1 MLKIGLTGGIG
12 TGKSTVS
19 RMLIASGFKVLDA
32 DLVARQVLIQYPEI
46 LDKVR
51 IEFGE
56 GFFDWRGEFRRKEFG
71 NHIFRFPKLRVKYEN
86 IIIPYIKKEINL
98 AFERYEQN
106 GVSLVILDA
115 PTLIEN
121 NLHEDMD
128 YVILVWA
135 DNTTQV
141 QRVKTRDKLSNN
153 DAISRINAQMPIEE
167 KKKYANIL
175 IDNNGELV
183 KTEMYSIGSGGI
195 RSSFNQ
201 SYKTEGMVKEFTLV
215 SDNKDVISISLVEE
229 DKLYKYSDVGGN
241 SKDSGIMIGGNKYIF
256 EENTYISLWNKE
268 DINIQSNIFYPKDYF
283 SISDDKGKAYNV
295 NSSNYSGQGNEF
307 VIGGEVKSNLN
318 ININRV
324 EVDYNLVNMPKI
336 KVKIPE
342 KGETIEVNKEIYLE
356 DIDEKILLKSI
367 KGTEESVE
375 LYFDVHKFKKED
387 SQIFLLNANF
397 RNHGCSGSA
406 DGSPIIMNFDYEDL
420 KLSERITGRLDFQ
433 IGGVDLYKD
442 GDWNFKIR

>member
-1 MLKIGLTGGIG
+1 MSNDNDIYKVLNDIEFDITSEMEIPMDDIQKKRLKKQLKSSVRSTRMSKRLKI
-12 TGKSTVS
+12 
-19 RMLIASGFKVLDA
+19 A
-32 DLVARQVLIQYPEI
+32 LVASLAVVFMLVSPMGRNVVAKIKEALFFNPGLGLVSTSEEVYVLKEPIVTKIDGKEVLIKSVISKENEVTI
-46 LDKVR
+46 GIW
-51 IEFGE
+51 IEYDF
-56 GFFDWRGEFRRKEFG
+56 
-71 NHIFRFPKLRVKYEN
+71 
-86 IIIPYIKKEINL
+86 
-98 AFERYEQN
+98 
-106 GVSLVILDA
+106 
-115 PTLIEN
+115 N
-121 NLHEDMD
+121 NS
-128 YVILVWA
+128 
-135 DNTTQV
+135 
-141 QRVKTRDKLSNN
+141 K
-153 DAISRINAQMPIEE
+153 IEE
-167 KKKYANIL
+167 EKYINSLKDKFSIRL
-175 IDNNGELV
+175 PNGELV

-336 KVKIPE
+336 KVKIPK
-342 KGETIEVNKEIYLE
+342 KGETIEINKEIYLE

-375 LYFDVHKFKKED
+375 LYFDVKKFKKED
-387 SQIFLLNANF
+387 SQIVLLNASF
-397 RNHGCSGSA
+397 RNHGCIGSA
-406 DGSPIIMNFDYEDL
+406 DGSPIIMKFDYEDL
-420 KLSERITGRLDFQ
+420 KLSERITGRLDFEL
-433 IGGVDLYKD
+433 GGVDLYKD
-442 GDWNFKIR
+442 GDWKFTIK

>member
-1 MLKIGLTGGIG
+1 MSNDNDIYKVLNDIEFDITSEMEIPMDDIQKKRLKKQLKNRVSSTRMSKRLKI
-12 TGKSTVS
+12 
-19 RMLIASGFKVLDA
+19 A
-32 DLVARQVLIQYPEI
+32 LVASLAVVFMLVSPMGRNVVAKIKEALFFNPGLGLVSTSEEVYVLKEPIVTKIDGKEVLIKSVISKENEVSI
-46 LDKVR
+46 GIW
-51 IEFGE
+51 IEYDF
-56 GFFDWRGEFRRKEFG
+56 
-71 NHIFRFPKLRVKYEN
+71 
-86 IIIPYIKKEINL
+86 
-98 AFERYEQN
+98 
-106 GVSLVILDA
+106 
-115 PTLIEN
+115 N
-121 NLHEDMD
+121 NS
-128 YVILVWA
+128 
-135 DNTTQV
+135 
-141 QRVKTRDKLSNN
+141 K
-153 DAISRINAQMPIEE
+153 IEE
-167 KKKYANIL
+167 EKYINSLKDKFSIRL
-175 IDNNGELV
+175 PNGELV

-201 SYKTEGMVKEFTLV
+201 SYKTEGIVKEFTLV
-215 SDNKDVISISLVEE
+215 SDNKDIISISLVEG

-375 LYFDVHKFKKED
+375 LYFDVNKFKKED

>member
-1 MLKIGLTGGIG
+1 MSNDNDIY
-12 TGKSTVS
+12 
-19 RMLIASGFKVLDA
+19 KVLNDIEFDITSEMEIPMDDIQKKRLKKQLKNRVSSTRMSKRLKVA
-32 DLVARQVLIQYPEI
+32 LVASLAVVFMLVSPMGRNVVAKIKEALFFNPGLGLVSTSEEVYVLKEPIVTKIDGKEVLIKSVISKENEVSI
-46 LDKVR
+46 GIW
-51 IEFGE
+51 IEYDF
-56 GFFDWRGEFRRKEFG
+56 
-71 NHIFRFPKLRVKYEN
+71 
-86 IIIPYIKKEINL
+86 
-98 AFERYEQN
+98 
-106 GVSLVILDA
+106 
-115 PTLIEN
+115 N
-121 NLHEDMD
+121 NS
-128 YVILVWA
+128 
-135 DNTTQV
+135 
-141 QRVKTRDKLSNN
+141 K
-153 DAISRINAQMPIEE
+153 IEE
-167 KKKYANIL
+167 EKYINSLKDKFSIRL
-175 IDNNGELV
+175 PNGELV

-215 SDNKDVISISLVEE
+215 SDNKDVISISLVEG

-283 SISDDKGKAYNV
+283 SISDDKGKSYNV

-375 LYFDVHKFKKED
+375 LYFDVNKFKKED

-397 RNHGCSGSA
+397 RNHGCRGSA

-442 GDWNFKIR
+442 GDWNFTIR

>member
-1 MLKIGLTGGIG
+1 MSNDNDIYKVLNDIEFDITSEMEIPMDDIQKKRLKKQLKNRVSSTRMSKRLKI
-12 TGKSTVS
+12 
-19 RMLIASGFKVLDA
+19 A
-32 DLVARQVLIQYPEI
+32 LVASLAVVFMLVSPMGRNVVAKIKEALFFNPGLGLVSTSEEVYVLKEPIVTKIDGKEVLIKSVISKENEVTI
-46 LDKVR
+46 GIW
-51 IEFGE
+51 IEYDF
-56 GFFDWRGEFRRKEFG
+56 
-71 NHIFRFPKLRVKYEN
+71 
-86 IIIPYIKKEINL
+86 
-98 AFERYEQN
+98 
-106 GVSLVILDA
+106 
-115 PTLIEN
+115 N
-121 NLHEDMD
+121 NS
-128 YVILVWA
+128 
-135 DNTTQV
+135 
-141 QRVKTRDKLSNN
+141 K
-153 DAISRINAQMPIEE
+153 IEE
-167 KKKYANIL
+167 EKYINSLKDKFSIRL
-175 IDNNGELV
+175 PNGELV

-215 SDNKDVISISLVEE
+215 SDNKDVISISLVEG

-268 DINIQSNIFYPKDYF
+268 DINIQSNIFYSKDYF

>member
-1 MLKIGLTGGIG
+1 MSNDNDIYKVLNDIEFDITSEMEIPMDDIQKKRLKKQLKNRVSSTRMSKRLKI
-12 TGKSTVS
+12 
-19 RMLIASGFKVLDA
+19 A
-32 DLVARQVLIQYPEI
+32 LVASLAVVFMLVSPMGRNVVAKIKEALFFNPGLGLVSTSEEVYVLKEPIVTKIDGKEVLIKSVI
-46 LDKVR
+46 S
-51 IEFGE
+51 
-56 GFFDWRGEFRRKEFG
+56 KE
-71 NHIFRFPKLRVKYEN
+71 
-86 IIIPYIKKEINL
+86 
-98 AFERYEQN
+98 
-106 GVSLVILDA
+106 
-115 PTLIEN
+115 
-121 NLHEDMD
+121 
-128 YVILVWA
+128 
-135 DNTTQV
+135 
-141 QRVKTRDKLSNN
+141 N
-153 DAISRINAQMPIEE
+153 D
-167 KKKYANIL
+167 
-175 IDNNGELV
+175 
-183 KTEMYSIGSGGI
+183 
-195 RSSFNQ
+195 
-201 SYKTEGMVKEFTLV
+201 KTEGMVKEFTLV
-215 SDNKDVISISLVEE
+215 SDNKDVISISLVEG

-375 LYFDVHKFKKED
+375 LYFDVNKFKKED

>member
-1 MLKIGLTGGIG
+1 MSNDNDIY
-12 TGKSTVS
+12 
-19 RMLIASGFKVLDA
+19 KVLNDIEFDITSEMEIPMDDIQKKRLKKQLKNRVSSTRMSKRLKVA
-32 DLVARQVLIQYPEI
+32 LVASLAVVFMLVSPMGRNVVAKIKEALFFNPGLGLVSTSEEVYVLKEPIVTKIDGKEVLIKSVISKENEVSI
-46 LDKVR
+46 GIW
-51 IEFGE
+51 IEYDF
-56 GFFDWRGEFRRKEFG
+56 
-71 NHIFRFPKLRVKYEN
+71 
-86 IIIPYIKKEINL
+86 
-98 AFERYEQN
+98 
-106 GVSLVILDA
+106 
-115 PTLIEN
+115 N
-121 NLHEDMD
+121 NS
-128 YVILVWA
+128 
-135 DNTTQV
+135 
-141 QRVKTRDKLSNN
+141 K
-153 DAISRINAQMPIEE
+153 IEE
-167 KKKYANIL
+167 EKYINSLKDKFSIRL
-175 IDNNGELV
+175 PNGKLV

-215 SDNKDVISISLVEE
+215 SDNKDVISISLVEG

-318 ININRV
+318 ININKV

-367 KGTEESVE
+367 KGTEELVE
-375 LYFDVHKFKKED
+375 LYFDVNKFKKED

>member
-1 MLKIGLTGGIG
+1 
-12 TGKSTVS
+12 
-19 RMLIASGFKVLDA
+19 
-32 DLVARQVLIQYPEI
+32 
-46 LDKVR
+46 
-51 IEFGE
+51 
-56 GFFDWRGEFRRKEFG
+56 
-71 NHIFRFPKLRVKYEN
+71 
-86 IIIPYIKKEINL
+86 
-98 AFERYEQN
+98 
-106 GVSLVILDA
+106 
-115 PTLIEN
+115 
-121 NLHEDMD
+121 
-128 YVILVWA
+128 
-135 DNTTQV
+135 
-141 QRVKTRDKLSNN
+141 
-153 DAISRINAQMPIEE
+153 
-167 KKKYANIL
+167 
-175 IDNNGELV
+175 
-183 KTEMYSIGSGGI
+183 MYSIGSGGI

-375 LYFDVHKFKKED
+375 LYFDD
-387 SQIFLLNANF
+387 IS
-397 RNHGCSGSA
+397 
-406 DGSPIIMNFDYEDL
+406 L
-420 KLSERITGRLDFQ
+420 KR
-433 IGGVDLYKD
+433 
-442 GDWNFKIR
+442 KIHRYSY

>member
-1 MLKIGLTGGIG
+1 MSNDNDIYKVLNDIEFDITSEMEIPMDDIQKKRLKKQLKNRVSSTRMSKRLKI
-12 TGKSTVS
+12 
-19 RMLIASGFKVLDA
+19 A
-32 DLVARQVLIQYPEI
+32 LVASLAVVFMLVSPMGRNVVAKIKEALFFNPGLGLVSTSEEVYVLKEPIVTKIDGKEVLIKSVISKENEVSI
-46 LDKVR
+46 GIW
-51 IEFGE
+51 IEYDF
-56 GFFDWRGEFRRKEFG
+56 
-71 NHIFRFPKLRVKYEN
+71 
-86 IIIPYIKKEINL
+86 
-98 AFERYEQN
+98 
-106 GVSLVILDA
+106 
-115 PTLIEN
+115 N
-121 NLHEDMD
+121 NS
-128 YVILVWA
+128 
-135 DNTTQV
+135 
-141 QRVKTRDKLSNN
+141 K
-153 DAISRINAQMPIEE
+153 IEE
-167 KKKYANIL
+167 EKYINSLKDKFSIRL
-175 IDNNGELV
+175 PNGELV

-215 SDNKDVISISLVEE
+215 SDNKDVISISLVEG

-283 SISDDKGKAYNV
+283 SISDYKGKAYNV

-375 LYFDVHKFKKED
+375 LYFDVNKFKKED

>member
-1 MLKIGLTGGIG
+1 MSNDNDIYKVLNDIEFDITSEMEIPMDDIQKKRLKKQLKNRVSSTRMSKRLKI
-12 TGKSTVS
+12 
-19 RMLIASGFKVLDA
+19 A
-32 DLVARQVLIQYPEI
+32 LVASLAVVFMLVSPMGRNVVAKIKEALFFNPGLGLVSTSEEVYVLKEPIVTKIDGKEVLIKSVISKENEVTI
-46 LDKVR
+46 GIW
-51 IEFGE
+51 IEYDF
-56 GFFDWRGEFRRKEFG
+56 
-71 NHIFRFPKLRVKYEN
+71 
-86 IIIPYIKKEINL
+86 
-98 AFERYEQN
+98 
-106 GVSLVILDA
+106 
-115 PTLIEN
+115 N
-121 NLHEDMD
+121 NS
-128 YVILVWA
+128 
-135 DNTTQV
+135 
-141 QRVKTRDKLSNN
+141 K
-153 DAISRINAQMPIEE
+153 IEE
-167 KKKYANIL
+167 EKYINSLKDKFSIRL
-175 IDNNGELV
+175 PNGELV

-215 SDNKDVISISLVEE
+215 SDNKDVISISLVEG

-397 RNHGCSGSA
+397 RNHGGSGSA

>member
-1 MLKIGLTGGIG
+1 MSNDNDIY
-12 TGKSTVS
+12 
-19 RMLIASGFKVLDA
+19 KVLNDIEFDITSEMEIPMDDIQKKRLKKQLKNRVSSTRMSKRLKVA
-32 DLVARQVLIQYPEI
+32 LVASLAVVFMLVSPMGRNVVAKIKEALFFNPGLGLVSTSEEVYVLKEPIVTKIDGKEVLIKSVISKENEVSI
-46 LDKVR
+46 GIW
-51 IEFGE
+51 IEYDF
-56 GFFDWRGEFRRKEFG
+56 
-71 NHIFRFPKLRVKYEN
+71 
-86 IIIPYIKKEINL
+86 
-98 AFERYEQN
+98 
-106 GVSLVILDA
+106 
-115 PTLIEN
+115 N
-121 NLHEDMD
+121 NS
-128 YVILVWA
+128 
-135 DNTTQV
+135 
-141 QRVKTRDKLSNN
+141 K
-153 DAISRINAQMPIEE
+153 IEE
-167 KKKYANIL
+167 EKYINSLKDKFSIRL
-175 IDNNGELV
+175 PNGELV

-215 SDNKDVISISLVEE
+215 SDNKDVISISLVEG

-283 SISDDKGKAYNV
+283 SISDDKGKSYNV

-342 KGETIEVNKEIYLE
+342 KEETIEVNKEIYLE

-375 LYFDVHKFKKED
+375 LYFDVNKFKKED

-442 GDWNFKIR
+442 GDWNFTIR

>member
-1 MLKIGLTGGIG
+1 MSNDKDIYEVLNDIEFDITSEMEIPMDDIQKKRLKKQLKNRVSSTRMSKRLKI
-12 TGKSTVS
+12 
-19 RMLIASGFKVLDA
+19 A
-32 DLVARQVLIQYPEI
+32 LVASLAVVFMLVSPMGRNVVAKIKEALFFNPGLGLVSTSEEVYVLKEPIVTKIDGKEVLIKSVISKENEVSI
-46 LDKVR
+46 GIW
-51 IEFGE
+51 IEYDF
-56 GFFDWRGEFRRKEFG
+56 
-71 NHIFRFPKLRVKYEN
+71 
-86 IIIPYIKKEINL
+86 
-98 AFERYEQN
+98 
-106 GVSLVILDA
+106 
-115 PTLIEN
+115 N
-121 NLHEDMD
+121 NS
-128 YVILVWA
+128 
-135 DNTTQV
+135 
-141 QRVKTRDKLSNN
+141 K
-153 DAISRINAQMPIEE
+153 IEE
-167 KKKYANIL
+167 EKYINSLKDKFSIRL
-175 IDNNGELV
+175 PNGELV

-215 SDNKDVISISLVEE
+215 SDNKDVISISLVEG

-375 LYFDVHKFKKED
+375 LYFDVNKFKKED